1 MNVSDLLGQNMLEYV
16 SRLIFNSESFTVPHD
31 GWAIV
36 TGMGGGAGG
45 CKSYSPGN
53 SAPWGV
59 RAQAVYAGDQLA
71 IAIGAGGAAVL
82 AAASPALAG
91 GSTVISLNGSVL
103 MTCQGGDAGP
113 ASTTTASPV
122 LATVVGGDYWRK
134 GTAPK
139 SNMNGLLAGGA
150 AVDLG
155 FGTEMGGGSAGDSSV
170 NRSIGAGGAPKGF
183 HFWPF
188 NLTLTGNASGD
199 IGMGSDPYEAKQ
211 AVFFGGGNGYTA
223 SGGQLVIYP
232 AGRGGSSGRVEQVG
246 GQAPR
251 QGGDGLGYLRLYK
264 RIGG

>member
-1 MNVSDLLGQNMLEYV
+1 MNVSDLLGQNMLEYA
-16 SRLIFNSESFTVPHD
+16 SRMILTSETITVPHD

-113 ASTTTASPV
+113 ASTTTTSPV
-122 LATVVGGDYWRK
+122 LASVVGSDYWRK
-134 GTAPK
+134 GAEPK
-139 SNMNGLLAGGA
+139 SRMNGLLAGGA

-155 FGTEMGGGSAGDSSV
+155 FGTDAGSSGTGDHSV
-170 NRSIGAGGAPKGF
+170 NRYIGGGGAPKGF

-188 NLTLTGNASGD
+188 NLTMTGNASGD
-199 IGMGSDPYEAKQ
+199 IGMGSDHFEAKQ
-211 AVFFGGGNGYTA
+211 AVFFGGGNGYSV
-223 SGGQLVIYP
+223 SGGQYPMYP
-232 AGRGGSSGRVEQVG
+232 AGRGGSSGRVEQVPGQDPRPG
-246 GQAPR
+246 GN
-251 QGGDGLGYLRLYK
+251 GLGYLRLYK

>member
-16 SRLIFNSESFTVPHD
+16 SRMILTSETITVSHD

-71 IAIGAGGAAVL
+71 IAIGAGGPAVS
-82 AAASPALAG
+82 AMNTPAIAG
-91 GSTVISLNGSVL
+91 GNTIISLNGNVL

-113 ASTTTASPV
+113 ANTTTPNPV
-122 LATVVGGDYWRK
+122 AAIVLGADYWRRGAAPG
-134 GTAPK
+134 GT
-139 SNMNGLLAGGA
+139 MNGYIAGGA
-150 AVDLG
+150 AVDVG
-155 FGTEMGGGSAGDSSV
+155 FGTDPGNSGNGDSSV
-170 NRSIGAGGAPKGF
+170 NRIAGGYGAPKGF

-188 NLTLTGNASGD
+188 NLTLTGGSSGE
-199 IGMGSDPYEAKQ
+199 IGAGSDSSAR
-211 AVFFGGGNGYTA
+211 AVFFGGGNGFSV
-223 SGGQLVIYP
+223 SGSPSVINP
-232 AGRGGSSGRVEQVG
+232 PGRGGSGGRVEPVTAQSVK
-246 GQAPR
+246 P
-251 QGGDGLGYLRLYK
+251 GGDGLGYLRLYK